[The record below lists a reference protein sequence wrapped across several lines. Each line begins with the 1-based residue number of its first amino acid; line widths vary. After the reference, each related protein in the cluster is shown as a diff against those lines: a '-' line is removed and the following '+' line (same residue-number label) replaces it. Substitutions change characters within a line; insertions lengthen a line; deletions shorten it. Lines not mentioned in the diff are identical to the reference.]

1 VTVNGTRTRAHR
13 HRPLRSRQP
22 MIDIYA
28 TPGTF
33 ADTHQLATDAA
44 ATVMRVEHGNAFLCP

>member
-1 VTVNGTRTRAHR
+1 
-13 HRPLRSRQP
+13 

-44 ATVMRVEHGNAFLCP
+44 ATVMRVEHGNALLCP